1 MDDGRDDGDD
11 DQEVDQATGHMED
24 DETENPRDEEQESE
38 T

>member
-11 DQEVDQATGHMED
+11 DQKVNQATGHVED
-24 DETENPRDEEQESE
+24 GETENPRNEEQESK

>member
-24 DETENPRDEEQESE
+24 DKAENPSDEEQESE
-38 T
+38 A